1 MSNVTLLAIDLAKN
15 IFQLHGTD
23 VHGKAIINKRIK
35 RDQLSQFVANL
46 NPCNIYMEGCGSA
59 NYWGRKFKIFGH
71 QVKLINPKYVK
82 PYVMGSKNDKNDAIA
97 IAKAARDPAMSCYAV
112 FSTS

>member
-1 MSNVTLLAIDLAKN
+1 MSNTILLAIDLAKN

-23 VHGKAIINKRIK
+23 THGKAVIKKRISREK
-35 RDQLSQFVANL
+35 LSQFIADL

-59 NYWGRKFKIFGH
+59 NYWGRKFKTFGH

-82 PYVMGSKNDKNDAIA
+82 PYVKRNKPVS
-97 IAKAARDPAMSCYAV
+97 R
-112 FSTS
+112 